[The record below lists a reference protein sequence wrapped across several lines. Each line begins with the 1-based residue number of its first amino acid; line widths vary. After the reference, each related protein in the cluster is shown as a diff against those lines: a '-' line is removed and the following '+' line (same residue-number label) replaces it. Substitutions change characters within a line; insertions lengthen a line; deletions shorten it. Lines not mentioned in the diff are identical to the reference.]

1 VVTAVDPECSD
12 TISQAPRSAF
22 RVLRVQRQR
31 VWPPPKEILLKI
43 NLSKELFVSRM
54 HNEILTSQ
62 LLSLNLWLGNKV
74 TLATTQTKR
83 AAQVFPAPKIGSVS
97 GMKRIL
103 EVLRIERG
111 AITADWVAV
120 MCGLAGLGLFL
131 ISAIDQHLTTF
142 AAADYAVISLSQR

>member
-1 VVTAVDPECSD
+1 M
-12 TISQAPRSAF
+12 R
-22 RVLRVQRQR
+22 
-31 VWPPPKEILLKI
+31 
-43 NLSKELFVSRM
+43 
-54 HNEILTSQ
+54 NEILTFQ
-62 LLSLNLWLGNKV
+62 LISLNMWWGSLVDPAAN
-74 TLATTQTKR
+74 QTKR
-83 AAQVFPAPKIGSVS
+83 AAQVFPARKIGSVS

-111 AITADWVAV
+111 TITADWVAV